1 MRVPAVVAR
10 PAGMQRFAEACA
22 AIARTAA
29 TGAKVGL
36 LADYLRELDDA
47 DLEAAARFFTGKP
60 FAASDQRTLSLGS
73 ATIVAAAKEVW
84 AFSDQALRTAWR
96 EHGDLGAALAELV
109 RPPLDLGL
117 FAEPLTPASLR
128 VLFEEIADAGGKAA
142 GKRRLVA
149 CERILAAC
157 GSQLEATYVV
167 KVMTGD
173 LRIGLREGLVVSA
186 IAAAAGADEDEV
198 RRAVMASGDVG
209 SVAVAARHGGLRDV
223 RIAYGAPIGFML
235 ASPIEYGGAYR
246 ELAEG
251 DWLIEDKFDGIRLQ
265 AHKDGDAVRLF
276 SRTLND
282 VSHSYPEVV
291 AAVARLEG
299 RFVLDGELVAR
310 RDGAVLPF
318 RALQARLQRKDV
330 TDELLAG
337 VPVAFMAFDLVA
349 CGEAFLL
356 DEPLRERRRLLEDLL
371 SDADAGVLLARQ
383 ATLDAADVSAQV
395 QARFEDA
402 RARGHEGLLLKRAD
416 APYRPG
422 RRGKWWLKVKAALT
436 TIDVVVVAVEWG
448 HGKRAKV
455 LSDYTFAVRGA
466 DGELLPI
473 GKAFTGLTDAEI
485 ARLTPWFLAHET
497 GRLGHAI
504 AVEPEI
510 VLEVAFDVVQPSSL
524 HASGYSLRFP
534 RIVRVRDDKPVAE
547 IDTLE
552 NVEAIY
558 RKMLERE
565 NGNS

>member
-1 MRVPAVVAR
+1 MTPAAGAAL
-10 PAGMQRFAEACA
+10 PGMQGFAAACD
-22 AIARTAA
+22 AIAREAA
-29 TGAKVGL
+29 TSAKVRL
-36 LADYLRELDDA
+36 LAEYLRALDDA
-47 DLEAAARFFTGKP
+47 DLEAAARYFTGKP
-60 FAASDQRTLSLGS
+60 FAASDPRTLSLGS
-73 ATIVAAAKEVW
+73 RTIVAAAQRVW
-84 AFSDQALRTAWR
+84 GFSDAALRAAYR
-96 EHGDLGAALAELV
+96 EHGDVGSALGELV

-117 FAEPLTPASLR
+117 FADPLTPASLR
-128 VLFEEIADAGGKAA
+128 AHFDEIADASGKEA
-142 GKRRLVA
+142 GRRRLYA
-149 CERILAAC
+149 CEHILAAC
-157 GSQLEATYVV
+157 ATKLEATYVV

-173 LRIGLREGLVVSA
+173 LRIGLREGLVLAA
-186 IAAAAGADEDEV
+186 IAASAGADENDV

-209 SVAVAARHGGLRDV
+209 SVAVAARHGGLGDV
-223 RIAYGAPIGFML
+223 RIAYGTPIGFML
-235 ASPIEYGGAYR
+235 ASPIPYGGSYR
-246 ELAEG
+246 ELATDE
-251 DWLIEDKFDGIRLQ
+251 WLVEDKFDGIRLQ
-265 AHKDGDAVRLF
+265 AHKDGETVRLF

-291 AAVARLEG
+291 AALAALPG

-330 TDELLAG
+330 PEALLAE
-337 VPVAFMAFDLVA
+337 VPVAYVAFDALA
-349 CGEAFLL
+349 IGDTFLL
-356 DEPLRERRRLLEDLL
+356 DEPLRERRRLLETLIG
-371 SDADAGVLLARQ
+371 ADAGVVLAAQ
-383 ATLDAADVSAQV
+383 AALDADDVAAQV

-402 RARGHEGLLLKRAD
+402 RARGHEGLMLKRAD

-455 LSDYTFAVRGA
+455 LSDYTFAVRGP
-466 DGELLPI
+466 DGGLLTI

-485 ARLTPWFLAHET
+485 AALTPWFLAHET

-504 AVEPEI
+504 AVEPEV

-547 IDTLE
+547 IDTLA
-552 NVEAIY
+552 NVEEIY
-558 RKMLERE
+558 RQMLARE
-565 NGNS
+565 GGG